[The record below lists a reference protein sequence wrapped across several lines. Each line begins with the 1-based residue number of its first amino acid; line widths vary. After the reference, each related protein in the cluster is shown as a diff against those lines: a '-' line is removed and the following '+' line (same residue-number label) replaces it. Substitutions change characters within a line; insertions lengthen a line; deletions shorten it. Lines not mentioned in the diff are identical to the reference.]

1 MISLSFFSLTI
12 FLDSC
17 YEPIEGC
24 LDIES
29 SNYMVSAD
37 RACDSCC
44 VFPNFNLVV
53 DKTYNGEDFSSSDT
67 LTNSVGNQFRLTDYF
82 IVLSGFEIAS
92 TDEVNTV
99 TDSIEIT
106 CNGIESFVTN
116 DMIVVQEN
124 TNLVTVGSWN
134 KAGGYTNIDFILGLD
149 DCFHSNG
156 FSGISESDRLS
167 QLDTLYDSTLGFTT
181 LSLEINDEMTIA
193 LSGTN
198 GIVNLENPLLTSSVS
213 GSVLVLNLSIDFGI
227 WLDNIDFTASED
239 IISSQIKENASTA
252 ISISQ

>member
-1 MISLSFFSLTI
+1 
-12 FLDSC
+12 
-17 YEPIEGC
+17 
-24 LDIES
+24 
-29 SNYMVSAD
+29 MVSAD

-53 DKTYNGEDFSSSDT
+53 DQTFNGEDFTASDT
-67 LTNSVGNQFRLTDYF
+67 LTNSVGSQFRLTDYF
-82 IVLSGFEIAS
+82 LVLSAFEIAS

-99 TDSIEIT
+99 IDSVELS
-106 CNGIESFVTN
+106 CSGIGSFITN

-124 TNLVTVGSWN
+124 TSLVTVGSWKN
-134 KAGGYTNIDFILGLD
+134 AGGYTNIDFKLGLD

-156 FSGISESDRLS
+156 FSGIDESDRLS

-198 GIVNLENPLLTSSVS
+198 GIVNLTKPLLASSVS
-213 GSVLVLNLSIDFGI
+213 GSVLVLNLDIDFGL

-239 IISSQIKENASTA
+239 IISSQIKENASAA